1 MNRIISL
8 ATGVAVL
15 GLLTTSPMI
24 TFAADPAAPPPTIKP
39 ISAVSSELQADAAAI
54 KQDKL
59 QIEADMKAGRTAAVA
74 KDEHQFY
81 LDVEKQEADRGTGD
95 DREGKN

>member
-54 KQDKL
+54 AQDRL
-59 QIEADMKAGRTAAVA
+59 QISADQKAGRIAAVQ
-74 KDEHQFY
+74 KGEHQLY

-95 DREGKN
+95 VREGK

>member
-1 MNRIISL
+1 MSRILSL

-24 TFAADPAAPPPTIKP
+24 SFAADPAAPPPTIKP
-39 ISAVSSELQADAAAI
+39 ISAVSSELAADAAAI
-54 KQDKL
+54 KADRL
-59 QIEADMKAGRTAAVA
+59 QIAADQAAGRTAAVT
-74 KDEHQFY
+74 KGEHQFY